1 MSKLRTVICL
11 FRNDLR
17 LHDNEA
23 LVTAQRISD
32 CVIPLYCFDPGHYKG
47 TWHFNFPKTG
57 AHRAKFLI
65 ESVQDLRD
73 NLRKYKTDL
82 IVHNSS
88 PLEAIKSISSLC
100 ETKGHS
106 VTDVVFQKEVT
117 FEEVKVEDDIEAFC
131 KSKNI
136 RINKTWGATLYHIQ
150 DLPFKNIGQLPD
162 TYTSFRKEV
171 EAKSRVR
178 RMQET
183 PASFKP
189 LPGADLAP
197 GDIPTLKQLGHGDYS
212 PDDRSAFPFRGGETA
227 GLERMEHYLWKT
239 DCVAK
244 YKETRNGLI
253 GVDYSTKFST
263 WLAAGCVSPRR
274 IFWEIKKYEEARVA
288 NNSTYWVI
296 FELLWR
302 DYFKFVCQKFGDR
315 VFYKTGIL
323 NKDIPWS
330 TVSRAVKAVTAVI

>member
-17 LHDNEA
+17 IHDNEA
-23 LVTAQRISD
+23 LVTAQRLGD
-32 CVIPLYCFDPGHYKG
+32 YVVPLYCFDPSHYKG

-57 AHRAKFLI
+57 SHRAKFLI

-73 NLRKYKTDL
+73 NFRKYQTDL

-88 PLEAIKSISSLC
+88 PVEAIRNISSFC
-100 ETKGHS
+100 ETKGHK

-117 FEEVKVEDDIEAFC
+117 FEEVKVEDEIEAFC
-131 KSKNI
+131 KNKNI
-136 RINKTWGATLYHIQ
+136 KINKTWGATLYHIQ
-150 DLPFKNIGQLPD
+150 DLPFKNIGLVPD
-162 TYTSFRKEV
+162 TYTSFRKDV
-171 EAKSRVR
+171 EARSKVR
-178 RMQET
+178 KMHET
-183 PASFKP
+183 PSSFKP
-189 LPGADLAP
+189 LPSDLAP
-197 GDIPTLKQLGHGDYS
+197 GDVPTMKHLGHEDYS
-212 PDDRSAFPFRGGETA
+212 PDKRSAFPFRGGESA
-227 GLERMEHYLWKT
+227 ALERIDHYLWKT

-244 YKETRNGLI
+244 YKETRNGLV

-274 IFWEIKKYEEARVA
+274 IFWEIKKYEESKVA

-296 FELLWR
+296 FELIWR

-315 VFYKTGIL
+315 VFYKSGIL

-330 TVSRAVKAVTAVI
+330 QVRVFSNHCV